1 MKTCNSV
8 LWLMD
13 SKILKIQLKQKNKN
27 NKRVVLFS
35 FKLKNVFQYRN
46 TVSNF
51 SVLEKTGVTCHT
63 IFFPQC
69 DPEVLVRTDDN
80 TYFALLLLQEAS
92 KQIAL
97 QVIIIIVPYEGEGES
112 LYCYAH

>member
-8 LWLMD
+8 LWLVD
-13 SKILKIQLKQKNKN
+13 SKILKIQLKQKNNN

-35 FKLKNVFQYRN
+35 LKMKNVFQYRN

-51 SVLEKTGVTCHT
+51 SVLEKTCHT
-63 IFFPQC
+63 NFFPQC

-92 KQIAL
+92 K
-97 QVIIIIVPYEGEGES
+97 
-112 LYCYAH
+112 